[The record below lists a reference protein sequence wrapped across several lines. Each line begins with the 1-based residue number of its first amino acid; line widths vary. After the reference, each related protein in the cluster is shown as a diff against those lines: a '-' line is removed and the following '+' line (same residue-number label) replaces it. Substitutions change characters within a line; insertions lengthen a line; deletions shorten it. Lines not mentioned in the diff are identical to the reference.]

1 MLTQDFNRDRYG
13 YLLRCVALRCVAL
26 RCVVFGEGE
35 GERER
40 ERERERAD
48 SGGAGGRMNIHVG
61 KDGTVRDVDFK

>member
-13 YLLRCVALRCVAL
+13 YLLRCVAL

>member
-13 YLLRCVALRCVAL
+13 SLLRCVAL

-40 ERERERAD
+40 ERERELT
-48 SGGAGGRMNIHVG
+48 VG
-61 KDGTVRDVDFK
+61 VRVVG